1 MDPTT
6 LTIGGL
12 AIGAL
17 GFCVGAL
24 IENWLAQKLIKVQR
38 ELIEAQDQLIM
49 QVEHT
54 RDAVFCRLHSLRS
67 NAFITN
73 ERGHRVRYVN
83 ASQEARAKAEG
94 GV

>member
-6 LTIGGL
+6 LTIGGI

-17 GFCVGAL
+17 GFGIGAVFG
-24 IENWLAQKLIKVQR
+24 NWLAQKLVKAQR

-54 RDAVFCRLHSLRS
+54 RDAVFCRLLTLRR

-73 ERGHRVRYVN
+73 ERGHRVRYVK

>member
-12 AIGAL
+12 AAL
-17 GFCVGAL
+17 AAFNGMQWWCARRDLREAKIREGGL
-24 IENWLAQKLIKVQR
+24 WLDLA
-38 ELIEAQDQLIM
+38 
-49 QVEHT
+49 
-54 RDAVFCRLHSLRS
+54 DATERAWSRMISLNHLRS

-73 ERGHRVRYVN
+73 ERGHRVRYVK

>member
-12 AIGAL
+12 AAGLACFYAGMRL
-17 GFCVGAL
+17 ERWLVSELDSAWANLFCEQTEVMEQ
-24 IENWLAQKLIKVQR
+24 IEK
-38 ELIEAQDQLIM
+38 
-49 QVEHT
+49 T
-54 RDAVFCRLHSLRS
+54 RDRAIGLLNNLRS

-94 GV
+94 N

>member
-12 AIGAL
+12 AGGLACFYAGMRVAKWGAKEVL
-17 GFCVGAL
+17 RS
-24 IENWLAQKLIKVQR
+24 QH
-38 ELIEAQDQLIM
+38 ELIEAQQAALTD
-49 QVEHT
+49 VEYV
-54 RDAVFCRLHSLRS
+54 RNLAYNALMGLRQTC
-67 NAFITN
+67 FITN

-94 GV
+94 N

>member
-12 AIGAL
+12 AAL
-17 GFCVGAL
+17 AAFNG
-24 IENWLAQKLIKVQR
+24 
-38 ELIEAQDQLIM
+38 M
-49 QVEHT
+49 QWYFAR
-54 RDAVFCRLHSLRS
+54 RDACDERASHAQTAAAFDQITDNRMDQIMTLSNLRS

-94 GV
+94 GDHA

>member
-12 AIGAL
+12 AAL
-17 GFCVGAL
+17 AAFNGMQWYFAS
-24 IENWLAQKLIKVQR
+24 K
-38 ELIEAQDQLIM
+38 DQS
-49 QVEHT
+49 
-54 RDAVFCRLHSLRS
+54 RLHDIALDAQAQSNMAWDLLTERDIRHNSLRNS
-67 NAFITN
+67 CFITN

>member
-12 AIGAL
+12 AAL
-17 GFCVGAL
+17 AAFNGMQWWYARRDLRKCEQL
-24 IENWLAQKLIKVQR
+24 RL
-38 ELIEAQDQLIM
+38 EAR
-49 QVEHT
+49 
-54 RDAVFCRLHSLRS
+54 RDAYDGWGSYDDVIALLSALRR
-67 NAFITN
+67 NCFITN

-94 GV
+94 GDHA

>member
-12 AIGAL
+12 AAL
-17 GFCVGAL
+17 AAFNGMQWYFARRDLKHTVAKINAVFAHTFGCL
-24 IENWLAQKLIKVQR
+24 R
-38 ELIEAQDQLIM
+38 ELRM
-49 QVEHT
+49 N
-54 RDAVFCRLHSLRS
+54 C
-67 NAFITN
+67 FITN

-94 GV
+94 SVQ

>member
-12 AIGAL
+12 AAL
-17 GFCVGAL
+17 AAFNGMHWWCARRDLRDLTQLGEERTRKA
-24 IENWLAQKLIKVQR
+24 NR
-38 ELIEAQDQLIM
+38 ELFTAL
-49 QVEHT
+49 T
-54 RDAVFCRLHSLRS
+54 ALRHHC
-67 NAFITN
+67 FITD

-94 GV
+94 V